1 MESEAGG
8 LAGKDKGLDFGGK
21 NRIRSILG
29 ADTCMLLLAR
39 SCHCV
44 AKKIFYRSGLPID
57 ED

>member
-21 NRIRSILG
+21 NRIRSRLC
-29 ADTCMLLLAR
+29 ADMLLLAR

>member
-29 ADTCMLLLAR
+29 ADMLLLAR